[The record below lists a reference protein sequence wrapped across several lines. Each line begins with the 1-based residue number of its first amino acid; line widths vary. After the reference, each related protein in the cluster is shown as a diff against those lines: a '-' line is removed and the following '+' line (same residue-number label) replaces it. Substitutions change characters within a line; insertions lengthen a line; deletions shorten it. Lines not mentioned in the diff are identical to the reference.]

1 MANPKKSRMVEA
13 ENIVT
18 ISKVKSAEKVDLS
31 FHEALWREKML
42 QPIEIPST
50 TPLRYISYNQAL
62 NLREPGEDTG
72 DWHFKVMFFC
82 MDGGPRDTA
91 NLAGEGTDVDST
103 PSLGSYG
110 VRDMAD
116 ELARKKVLPK
126 CGPVHVA
133 NHYRAITDLAL
144 EEFLHR
150 RVPMTVS
157 VRTINQWLDTEA
169 QMEILVRDYLVSL
182 GDQLI
187 GEAREI
193 YESWLPTV
201 QYD

>member
-1 MANPKKSRMVEA
+1 
-13 ENIVT
+13 
-18 ISKVKSAEKVDLS
+18 
-31 FHEALWREKML
+31 
-42 QPIEIPST
+42 
-50 TPLRYISYNQAL
+50 
-62 NLREPGEDTG
+62 
-72 DWHFKVMFFC
+72 
-82 MDGGPRDTA
+82 
-91 NLAGEGTDVDST
+91 
-103 PSLGSYG
+103 
-110 VRDMAD
+110 MAD